1 MFSVET
7 VHLVLSLLSG
17 GFAPLNHSVILI
29 ASLSRAPHAHLMLY
43 LFSHHNAT
51 VSLTCFRN
59 SMTAKALRYKT
70 PKISYRFILGVL
82 VFIPYTLRGAPYF
95 LSNDY

>member
-29 ASLSRAPHAHLMLY
+29 APHAHLMLY
-43 LFSHHNAT
+43 LFFVPQCNGESHH
-51 VSLTCFRN
+51 FRD

-70 PKISYRFILGVL
+70 PKISIRYILGVL
-82 VFIPYTLRGAPYF
+82 LFNRCY
-95 LSNDY
+95 